1 MVARP
6 RRAARWRRTGAP
18 ARNAGPN
25 PSFCVAA
32 AAGCG
37 WTGDEAEQ
45 ARHEAACP
53 FAICMGVCM
62 RVCMRVAEPLQL
74 ECQELR
80 AHVAALEL
88 QRAQADP
95 ALTPTPPPSR
105 TEPALFSSE
114 PAPRRHRVRR
124 SSQVHGGV
132 HGASWSERAA
142 EAGVI
147 EAVAVAMGAHPYGFT
162 WRESAGEIGCIGV
175 QGTCDMCICKSN
187 SKRCYISASRRRPHG
202 RDCVKPYKAA
212 RLTCCADLQ
221 AEA

>member
-1 MVARP
+1 MCDHGGEATTRGAMAAH
-6 RRAARWRRTGAP
+6 RRACPQR
-18 ARNAGPN
+18 PN

-88 QRAQADP
+88 QRAQVDP

-105 TEPALFSSE
+105 TEPGPCFRPSQ
-114 PAPRRHRVRR
+114 PRGAIVCAEAARCM
-124 SSQVHGGV
+124 GGCM
-132 HGASWSERAA
+132 GRYGSERAA

-147 EAVAVAMGAHPYGFT
+147 EAVAAAMRAHPYGFT

-175 QGTCDMCICKSN
+175 QGTCTCTCDMCICKSN
-187 SKRCYISASRRRPHG
+187 SKGVIFRLR
-202 RDCVKPYKAA
+202 AA
-212 RLTCCADLQ
+212 DRT
-221 AEA
+221 AEIV